1 GSKFISDRTPRN
13 FRSVLNLAHFEAFD
27 WNKFVVSEIILSGLF
42 STETLSVWTTTDM
55 LWRYFII
62 LLFLFPSLSHKGY
75 I

>member
-1 GSKFISDRTPRN
+1 MEIYFDRSIAKFRGVP
-13 FRSVLNLAHFEAFD
+13 NLAHFEAFD

-62 LLFLFPSLSHKGY
+62 LLFYFVVILSHKG
-75 I
+75 